1 MAKGYGLGAL
11 ALPQTACTGVALGT
25 FLPSRTSLACLVPGC
40 QRSCA
45 LVLLFFPLFSL
56 APGVFSTLFLDF
68 CSLFLICFSVFLF
81 PTACTGAGLHQR
93 N

>member
-25 FLPSRTSLACLVPGC
+25 FLPSRTSLACLVPGW

-45 LVLLFFPLFSL
+45 LVLFFPLISL
-56 APGVFSTLFLDF
+56 AP
-68 CSLFLICFSVFLF
+68 VFLF
-81 PTACTGAGLHQR
+81 PTACTGAGLHKC